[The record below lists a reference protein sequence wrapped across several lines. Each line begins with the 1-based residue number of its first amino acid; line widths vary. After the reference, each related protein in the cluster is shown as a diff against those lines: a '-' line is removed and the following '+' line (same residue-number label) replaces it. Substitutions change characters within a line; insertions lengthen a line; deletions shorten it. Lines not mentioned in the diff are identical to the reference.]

1 MADKDQAELPKR
13 ITVLAREFT
22 PAAMEFHRRNMSAK
36 GYRLEGRVTP
46 RKFFLTDGLG
56 EADALFDGKTYYA
69 VTFVRQLDDDDD

>member
-1 MADKDQAELPKR
+1 MADQDQDQLPER

-22 PAAMEFHRRNMSAK
+22 PAAMDFHRRNMSAK

-56 EADALFDGKTYYA
+56 EAEPLFDGETYYA
-69 VTFVRQLDDDDD
+69 VTFVRQQDDD